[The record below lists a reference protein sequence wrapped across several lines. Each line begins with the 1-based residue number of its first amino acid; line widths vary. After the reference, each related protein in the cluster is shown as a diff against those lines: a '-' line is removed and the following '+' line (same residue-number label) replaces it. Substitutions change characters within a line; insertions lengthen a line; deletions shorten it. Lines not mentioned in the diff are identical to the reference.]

1 MVTQN
6 ISFAALMGMPQH
18 TRSCEAAWQPRVV
31 GHTAFR
37 PWLLERGSLTA
48 RLKKHYP
55 AFSVALLSQDWRK
68 PYVDEQSILRINAA
82 CQAWVREVMLTGN
95 GQSRVFA
102 HSVIA
107 RQDLRGPWSRL
118 RSIGRMPLGAALFA
132 NPRVRRGPLQFRK
145 LCAHH
150 PLHQTVCRY
159 HPQLQQSPL
168 WARRSLFCLH
178 QHLLLVT
185 EVFLPACVEQDNG

>member
-1 MVTQN
+1 
-6 ISFAALMGMPQH
+6 MGMPQQ
-18 TRSCEAAWQPRVV
+18 TRAFETAWQRRVV

-48 RLKKHYP
+48 RVKKQYP
-55 AFSVALLSQDWRK
+55 VFSVALLSQSWRK
-68 PYVDEQSILRINAA
+68 PHVDEQPMLRIKTAS
-82 CQAWVREVMLTGN
+82 QAWVREVMLMGN
-95 GQSRVFA
+95 GRPRVFA

-118 RSIGRMPLGAALFA
+118 RTIGRVPLGAALFA
-132 NPRVRRGPLQFRK
+132 NPRVMRGPLQFCK
-145 LCAHH
+145 LRAHH
-150 PLHQTVCRY
+150 PLHQAVCHY

-178 QHLLLVT
+178 RHLLLVT
-185 EVFLPACVEQDNG
+185 EVFLPVCAEHRNG